1 VRSLVSPGFRK
12 LFDRLPAE
20 IRDQA
25 RRAYAT
31 WRKDPAR
38 PGLDFKKLKVADAYS
53 ARVGIHYRATRVK
66 VAEDRFRLGMD
77 WHACGLRQ
85 ASAQDLGTPDHLTLP
100 GGQGMTPED
109 QESKSL
115 STRSHRKCKL
125 GHPTFAGWPGVHFLQ
140 KFPD

>member
-1 VRSLVSPGFRK
+1 MRSLVSPGFHK

-53 ARVGIHYRATRVK
+53 ARVGVHYRATRVK
-66 VAEDRFRLGMD
+66 VAEDRFVWEWIGT
-77 WHACGLRQ
+77 HADYDKLLRK
-85 ASAQDLGTPDHLTLP
+85 
-100 GGQGMTPED
+100 M
-109 QESKSL
+109 
-115 STRSHRKCKL
+115 
-125 GHPTFAGWPGVHFLQ
+125 
-140 KFPD
+140 